1 MSDARCVSGLVAPG
15 RMPAFHEQATEI
27 AGTRLAFKVTDGLP
41 EKDPLGVARGAAVFV
56 RVAGFL
62 GSCLAMQR
70 TGTGAARRT
79 VRNIGIAAVPPA

>member
-41 EKDPLGVARGAAVFV
+41 KRDPLGAAVFV